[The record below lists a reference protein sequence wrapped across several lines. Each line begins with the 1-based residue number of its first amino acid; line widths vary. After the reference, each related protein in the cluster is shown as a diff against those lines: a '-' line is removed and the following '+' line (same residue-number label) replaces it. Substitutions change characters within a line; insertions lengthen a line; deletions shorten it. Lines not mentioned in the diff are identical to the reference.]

1 LVRRYVVSDASVH
14 ESQKFEDVLDTSNT
28 ASDVADSAYRN
39 DEIEEK
45 LAERGLKSRIHRRVY
60 RNRKLSEAQKA
71 ANTTRS
77 KVRARV
83 EHVFGDQKNGMR
95 AELVRTIGI
104 VRARCK
110 IGMTNLVYNMR
121 RFVCLER
128 MVAKGRPSRR
138 TASTPS
144 AKPGLWSAGKPGKP
158 ERNSRTII
166 DICSPGSA
174 PEFHIRDCV

>member
-1 LVRRYVVSDASVH
+1 MLIFRLQEPYRRRSAAQILAPLRGERRERARQS
-14 ESQKFEDVLDTSNT
+14 KLEDVFDANNA
-28 ASDVADSAYRN
+28 ASDVWADSAYRS

-45 LAERGLKSRIHRRVY
+45 LARAYRHRE
-60 RNRKLSEAQKA
+60 LSEAQKA

-83 EHVFGDQKNGMR
+83 EHVFGDQKNGMG

-128 MVAKGRPSRR
+128 MA
-138 TASTPS
+138 A
-144 AKPGLWSAGKPGKP
+144 AAG
-158 ERNSRTII
+158 
-166 DICSPGSA
+166 
-174 PEFHIRDCV
+174 

>member
-1 LVRRYVVSDASVH
+1 MW
-14 ESQKFEDVLDTSNT
+14 
-28 ASDVADSAYRN
+28 ADSAYRS
-39 DEIEEK
+39 DAIEEK
-45 LAERGLKSRIHRRVY
+45 LAERGLKSRIHRRAY
-60 RNRKLSEAQKA
+60 RHRQLSEAQKA

-83 EHVFGDQKNGMR
+83 EHVFGDQKNGMG

-128 MVAKGRPSRR
+128 MA
-138 TASTPS
+138 A
-144 AKPGLWSAGKPGKP
+144 AAG
-158 ERNSRTII
+158 
-166 DICSPGSA
+166 
-174 PEFHIRDCV
+174 

>member
-1 LVRRYVVSDASVH
+1 MRPGPPAPGLGCGLSEELMLRRAPIEHTMATLAFRYVVPAN
-14 ESQKFEDVLDTSNT
+14 Q
-28 ASDVADSAYRN
+28 
-39 DEIEEK
+39 EK
-45 LAERGLKSRIHRRVY
+45 LAERGLKSRIHRRAY

-83 EHVFGDQKNGMR
+83 EHVFGDQKNGMG

-121 RFVCLER
+121 RLVCLEDG
-128 MVAKGRPSRR
+128 GRGRVNRR
-138 TASTPS
+138 AM
-144 AKPGLWSAGKPGKP
+144 
-158 ERNSRTII
+158 
-166 DICSPGSA
+166 
-174 PEFHIRDCV
+174 